1 MVRPLALTLRE
12 IEATQALGR
21 GVTGPDLCF
30 NVWFWLLWGN
40 EARVGAGSPRGGCC
54 KSLMEDRGSDQIN

>member
-30 NVWFWLLWGN
+30 NVSLWLLWGN
-40 EARVGAGSPRGGCC
+40 EARVGAGSPQGGCC
-54 KSLMEDRGSDQIN
+54 KSLWGRTGAQIR